1 MNVQELSKKNGVQ
14 INTSI
19 GLDLIYFGRAQYLSE
34 LKYQKKSELLRY
46 FIDKEGRVE
55 NIDWNPIDEATRKK
69 YNNLEAKK
77 K

>member
-1 MNVQELSKKNGVQ
+1 MKNQELSKKNGVQ

-19 GLDLIYFGRAQYLSE
+19 GLDLIYSGRIQYLSE

-46 FIDKEGRVE
+46 FIDKEGRSE
-55 NIDWNPIDEATRKK
+55 DIDWEPIDEATRKK
-69 YNNLEAKK
+69 YNSLEAKK